1 VPATTARRSHGRRA
15 LLLLLALVG
24 PLAAC
29 SRPTAGAPGHSI
41 HAFREAEFPARL
53 YGRTRR
59 IWICAPKLAP
69 GDSASLLV
77 VFDGAQYLE
86 DIPLPHMLDSLTDAG
101 RIRPAVVV
109 MIDNGGGFE
118 RREDLANRAQF
129 AAWLGD
135 SLMPWVRQVAPIS
148 RDPRRATVCGSSAGG
163 LAAAYVAFKRPDLF
177 GNVLSQSGAFW
188 RGNENADGAPWEW
201 LTGQYAAAP
210 HKPIRFFLDVGS
222 TETHGALGGAAPSIL
237 DANRRLR
244 DALRSKGYEVLYTE
258 VPGGYHAPESWATRL
273 PAGLAAMLDR

>member
-1 VPATTARRSHGRRA
+1 VPGFTARRSQGRRA
-15 LLLLLALVG
+15 LLLLLALAG

-29 SRPTAGAPGHSI
+29 SRSTAGAPR
-41 HAFREAEFPARL
+41 HAFRETPFAARL

-59 IWICAPKLAP
+59 VWIDTPKLAP

-77 VFDGAQYLE
+77 VFDGEQYLE
-86 DIPLPHMLDSLTDAG
+86 EIPLPHMLDSLTDAG

-109 MIDNGGGFE
+109 MIDNGTGAE
-118 RREDLANRAQF
+118 RRMDLANRAEF

-135 SLMPWVRQVAPIS
+135 SLVPWVRATAAVPVS
-148 RDPRRATVCGSSAGG
+148 RDPRRAVVCGSSAGG
-163 LAAAYVAFKRPDLF
+163 LAAAYVAFQRPDLF

-201 LTGQYAAAP
+201 LTGQYAASP
-210 HKPIRFFLDVGS
+210 RKPIRFFLDVGAL
-222 TETHGALGGAAPSIL
+222 ETHGVLGGAGPPIL

-244 DALRSKGYEVLYTE
+244 DALKAKGYEVLYTE
-258 VPGGYHAPESWATRL
+258 VPGGVHAPFSWATRL
-273 PAGLAAMLDR
+273 PTGLAATLDR